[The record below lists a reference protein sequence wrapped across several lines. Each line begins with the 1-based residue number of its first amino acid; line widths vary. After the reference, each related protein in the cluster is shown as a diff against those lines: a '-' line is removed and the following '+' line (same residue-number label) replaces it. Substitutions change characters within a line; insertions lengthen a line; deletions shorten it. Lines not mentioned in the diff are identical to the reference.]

1 MSVLAARLPRPEHR
15 FSSLYNVM
23 EEHGEGNIR
32 SSHESTFYA
41 FLDRM
46 GVEPAYIESRGLWP
60 AVRAFNTALSGVC
73 LMDDLYSAVA
83 AMGIIEDLFSDI
95 SARIGQAVVQH
106 EWLKES
112 ELLHYNVHKDLD
124 EEHAEE
130 FYHIIRPLYGNHPR
144 IDYQIQQGLEFGAY
158 IFMTMYKELYASRN
172 RRWERQ
178 VGGPHSVADG
188 WYFDA
193 DPVS

>member
-1 MSVLAARLPRPEHR
+1 
-15 FSSLYNVM
+15 
-23 EEHGEGNIR
+23 
-32 SSHESTFYA
+32 
-41 FLDRM
+41 
-46 GVEPAYIESRGLWP
+46 
-60 AVRAFNTALSGVC
+60 
-73 LMDDLYSAVA
+73 MDDLYSAVA
-83 AMGIIEDLFSDI
+83 AMGMIEDLFSDI
-95 SARIGQAVVQH
+95 SAHIGQTVVQH
-106 EWLKES
+106 EWLKAS

-130 FYHIIRPLYGNHPR
+130 FYHIIRPLYGSHPR

-158 IFMTMYKELYASRN
+158 IFMTMYKELYASRK

-193 DPVS
+193 DAIS